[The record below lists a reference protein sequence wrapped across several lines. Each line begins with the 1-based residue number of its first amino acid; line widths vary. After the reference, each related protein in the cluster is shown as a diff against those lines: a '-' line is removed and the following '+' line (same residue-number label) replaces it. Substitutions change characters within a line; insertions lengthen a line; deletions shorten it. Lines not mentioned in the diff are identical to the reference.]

1 MLSRKIEVSWKS
13 QANVISVAR
22 VLVKANNRDNILNDI
37 ITKIN
42 ENKLNINSV
51 STKITPDR
59 EIGLIIML
67 NISSAQE
74 LQKIIKEIRK
84 IDSVFEVRRIQ

>member
-1 MLSRKIEVSWKS
+1 MSKRKIDVSWKS
-13 QANVISVAR
+13 QANVVSVAR

-37 ITKIN
+37 INKIN

-59 EIGLIIML
+59 EIGLVIMI